1 MSQGQINHLDRIQ
14 EGDWGLG
21 TRDMGHGARDR
32 GHGTGAM
39 GHGTGDMGQGTQDM
53 GHRAT
58 DYGHRQ
64 LTLTGKQIFL
74 AIFKALGSK
83 QLQIKLVK
91 FELYTLSHIY
101 MGHKHCLLFLV
112 LITLETFSE
121 RPTLQINSKFL
132 NSSPKKLSESIAEI
146 FGQALFGYSQA
157 IQNFFN
163 AFVII
168 NLQFEVGPT

>member
-1 MSQGQINHLDRIQ
+1 
-14 EGDWGLG
+14 
-21 TRDMGHGARDR
+21 
-32 GHGTGAM
+32 
-39 GHGTGDMGQGTQDM
+39 M

-64 LTLTGKQIFL
+64 LTLTGIQIFL
-74 AIFKALGSK
+74 ATFKALGSK
-83 QLQIKLVK
+83 QLQSKLVK
-91 FELYTLSHIY
+91 FELYTLSYIYCTY

-157 IQNFFN
+157 IQTFFN

-168 NLQFEVGPT
+168 SWQFEVGPT